1 MDLTCKQCGARFR
14 ATIPEPLT
22 RAVRVACP
30 SCSNQMVL
38 KPAADAARA
47 GPRPAAVS
55 IPEAP
60 RDPEPPAP
68 VRTARRRLA
77 VIADEPR
84 PFRSF
89 LAEHLHPL
97 GFDVTVFETGEPAF
111 DFVRRTRADLAIV
124 NVYLKGRLGV
134 EVTEDIR
141 ADPALGHTRVILIG
155 ALFRANR
162 FRANPTNLYGADE
175 YIEEQIPEKEFRQI
189 IRKLFPEVGHT
200 EELPVEPKEYDEA
213 RRLARLILSDIVIY
227 ITWYPSNQYAPISA
241 ELGAADFDVRHRLNL
256 LGTVAAGRWGNL
268 GVSGRFASGL
278 PYSETAGIDLFHTGM
293 ANARPAGVGRNTL
306 RASGF
311 SAVDLRWS
319 HDVRLTE
326 AKGEKG
332 RELTLSVDAFNIFN
346 HPNFAGYVGNLRSPF
361 YLSPTT
367 VSPGRRL
374 QLSAEVKFGG

>member
-38 KPAADAARA
+38 KPAAFPAAM
-47 GPRPAAVS
+47 PRPANQ
-55 IPEAP
+55 
-60 RDPEPPAP
+60 PATLQNTP
-68 VRTARRRLA
+68 LPKTRRTA

-89 LAEHLHPL
+89 LAEHLRRL
-97 GFDVTVFETGEPAF
+97 GFDVTMFETGEPAIEF
-111 DFVRRTRADLAIV
+111 IRRARADLAIV

-141 ADPALGHTRVILIG
+141 ADPSLGGTRVILIG

-189 IRKLFPEVGHT
+189 IRKLFPQVGHT

-227 ITWYPSNQYAPISA
+227 HPGKVEVGIRDDNFFEVLKNEIA
-241 ELGAADFDVRHRLNL
+241 EGRNYYDSRVPLRVRQN
-256 LGTVAAGRWGNL
+256 TEI
-268 GVSGRFASGL
+268 F
-278 PYSETAGIDLFHTGM
+278 SETLQQFVRMKREEMGRLMTG
-293 ANARPAGVGRNTL
+293 T
-306 RASGF
+306 
-311 SAVDLRWS
+311 D
-319 HDVRLTE
+319 
-326 AKGEKG
+326 
-332 RELTLSVDAFNIFN
+332 
-346 HPNFAGYVGNLRSPF
+346 
-361 YLSPTT
+361 
-367 VSPGRRL
+367 
-374 QLSAEVKFGG
+374 Q

>member
-14 ATIPEPLT
+14 AAIPEPFT

-38 KPAADAARA
+38 KPAAGSA
-47 GPRPAAVS
+47 
-55 IPEAP
+55 
-60 RDPEPPAP
+60 PAP
-68 VRTARRRLA
+68 SRTTPQNDAPVTQKRRRVA

-89 LAEHLHPL
+89 LAEHLRRL
-97 GFDVTVFETGEPAF
+97 GFDVTMFETGEPAF
-111 DFVRRTRADLAIV
+111 DFVRRARADLAIV

-141 ADPALGHTRVILIG
+141 ADASLGHTHVILIG

-200 EELPVEPKEYDEA
+200 EELPIEPKEYDEA

-227 ITWYPSNQYAPISA
+227 HPDKVEAGIRDDNFFEVLKSEIA
-241 ELGAADFDVRHRLNL
+241 EGRNYYDTRVPLRVRQD
-256 LGTVAAGRWGNL
+256 
-268 GVSGRFASGL
+268 SEIF
-278 PYSETAGIDLFHTGM
+278 SETLQQFVRMKREEISRLMTGTD
-293 ANARPAGVGRNTL
+293 R
-306 RASGF
+306 
-311 SAVDLRWS
+311 
-319 HDVRLTE
+319 
-326 AKGEKG
+326 
-332 RELTLSVDAFNIFN
+332 
-346 HPNFAGYVGNLRSPF
+346 
-361 YLSPTT
+361 
-367 VSPGRRL
+367 
-374 QLSAEVKFGG
+374 